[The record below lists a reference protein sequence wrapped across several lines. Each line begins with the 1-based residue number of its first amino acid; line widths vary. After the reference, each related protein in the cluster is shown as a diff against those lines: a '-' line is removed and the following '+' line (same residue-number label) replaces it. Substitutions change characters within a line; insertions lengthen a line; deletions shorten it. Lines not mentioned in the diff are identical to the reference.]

1 MHEVRRQWRVRREFT
16 IAKWAGAAGFA
27 VIAVVLLAVDRR
39 GMLLCAGGALL
50 LGGFAVRD
58 TLAPVRLAADDLGLT
73 VVTGMAARHLVP
85 WRDVTHI
92 RVARNARYGLR
103 WDMLEIETEENLHI
117 FSSHELGAPC
127 VSVAEELFRLRPA

>member
-1 MHEVRRQWRVRREFT
+1 MREVQWRVRREFT
-16 IAKWAGAAGFA
+16 FAKWAGAAGFA

-58 TLAPVRLAADDLGLT
+58 TLAPVRLAADDLGVT
-73 VVTGMAARHLVP
+73 VVTGLKSRHLVP
-85 WRDVTHI
+85 WRDVTYI
-92 RVARNARYGLR
+92 RVERNARYGLR
-103 WDMLEIETEENLHI
+103 WDMLEIETEENLHT
-117 FSSHELGAPC
+117 FSSHELGTSC